1 MTQKV
6 RIDIEIKMIL
16 FLSLRL
22 LMTVNVIDL

>member
-1 MTQKV
+1 MTHKV
-6 RIDIEIKMIL
+6 RIDIGIKMIL